1 MFILYGKIREKPIA
15 ENSCD
20 VTACDLFRDES
31 NFQLGP
37 LVAKIAG
44 GQLDNSAWSRSIK
57 VGFSEMSASVL

>member
-44 GQLDNSAWSRSIK
+44 GQLDEDWS
-57 VGFSEMSASVL
+57 